1 MERRKRR
8 WWTRGITWL
17 SALVVLAATI
27 SGLFQLAVLAAP
39 GYREQL
45 AERVSAAAGRPVRI
59 GAVQLAWRWL
69 WPQLQLRGVE
79 LLPADGGSTPLLR
92 VERLR
97 FGFAAADLLRGELVP
112 AEVDLEGLVLDL
124 ERSAD
129 GKLQLRGFPP
139 DPQAPDWR
147 ARLRQLERFERLR
160 ADRVALRLHDL
171 VRPTAAPWQIDRVQA
186 DLRLSHDPEPGFELR
201 LDAQAPAL
209 IAGRLKARIGMSGA
223 LDAPEQWKGRWTLD
237 AANLQPAPDLLAQL
251 PRPLALQLQ
260 EAELAA
266 SGDWQAGRPGASRA
280 ELHAD
285 DLKLASPQPLHWQ
298 KLALAFAYQ
307 PQPDGGGELRW
318 EGPRLTGLR
327 GAWPDSVGGRLR
339 WQRRAD
345 GALRLEGGAD
355 FLRLDDLAPW
365 VGPLRDPD
373 GRLPAALA
381 SARGDLRKLE
391 GRWQSLPGA
400 APQYALSAGFEG
412 LGYGLAGQPGFNG
425 LSGRLSGDEAGG
437 QLSLR
442 GQRARLVL
450 PKQFAEPVALDRLSA
465 QLHWSREDGGWRLRA
480 PDLVAGLLG
489 AELKG
494 ELDLRLPAE
503 GGPHLRLDSRITAAD
518 AARLKPLMPLTWGA
532 GLRSWLE
539 RALVRARVPEAT
551 LKIDG
556 PLADFPY
563 HRKPSGRWSLD
574 LAVADARL
582 DYQRGWPGVDR
593 LRARLQFAGNG
604 LSFAAE
610 RGVISGVEVQEAS
623 GRIEDFATSPLVID
637 GRTRGEAGNY
647 YDFLRGS
654 PLATKLA
661 GLVGRTQGEG
671 TVDTTLH
678 LEIPLHS
685 DPSQHVVAEGTVLL
699 DGNRLRVTGID
710 EPFEQLQGTLRFG
723 SHIVADDL
731 RGQWYGQPV
740 RARIA
745 PGADGSDE
753 LRANTRIDYD
763 ADAGVA
769 AHYVPAWVLERLDG
783 ASDWAFS
790 LPLAGPQSGRL
801 LLTTELRG
809 ARSRLPVPL
818 AKDAD
823 SAMPLTLRIGS
834 DEAAP
839 LRLQLDVPT
848 RMALALRF
856 ARETSG
862 TLAARGI
869 GVRLGGGEAVAPA
882 QDGYAIDGR
891 SERLDIAAW
900 LALIGAGEGSGLPF
914 LGGRFSLAHLQ
925 GLGYELP
932 EVAVQIE
939 RSGGGDWSAQLG
951 GEHADGRLDWLRA
964 GSGQLL
970 RGRFQRL
977 ALQPLPAPPRTGS
990 GAAES
995 EEAARDPAKLP
1006 TLDLEVG
1013 ALRIGGRDFGRL
1025 RLSSER
1031 VPGGQRLQQ
1040 LQVAGALV
1048 DLEGEGEWR
1057 RQQGRSTAHARFT
1070 LKSGD
1075 LAAGLEGLGFAP
1087 TLSGKGD
1094 FTADLDWLP
1103 SERGL
1108 SWTQARGPVR
1118 LQVSEG
1124 ALRSVDPGGTAR
1136 VLGLLNFYALPRR
1149 LTLDFRDVTSRGLN
1163 FSSVEGG
1170 FALADGDARTR
1181 DLVIR
1186 SPSLRVEVRGRV
1198 GLAARDYDQHVTVY
1212 PDVSGLSLGAL
1223 LLGGASLA
1231 TGPLL
1236 PLMAV
1241 IANQVID
1248 KPLGEVTQLDYRLTG
1263 GWDNPEIKRIEE
1275 PAAAPRAAEAT
1286 GGRP

>member
-45 AERVSAAAGRPVRI
+45 SEQVSAAAGRPVRI

-79 LLPADGGSTPLLR
+79 LLPKDGGDAPLLR

-97 FGFAAADLLRGELVP
+97 FGFSATDLLRGELIP
-112 AEVDLEGLVLDL
+112 AEVDLEGLVLDVEL
-124 ERSAD
+124 TAD
-129 GKLQLRGFPP
+129 NRLQLRGFPP
-139 DPQAPDWR
+139 DAETPDWR
-147 ARLRQLERFERLR
+147 VRLRELQRFERLR
-160 ADRVALRLHDL
+160 ADRVTVRVHDL
-171 VRPTAAPWQIDRVQA
+171 TRPAAPPWQILGSQA
-186 DLRLSHDPEPGFELR
+186 DLRLSRDPEPGFELR
-201 LDAQAPAL
+201 LDARAPGLLAE
-209 IAGRLKARIGMSGA
+209 RLKARIGMSGA
-223 LDAPEQWKGRWTLD
+223 LDAPERWSGRWTLD
-237 AANLQPAPDLLAQL
+237 AEALQPAPELLARL

-266 SGDWQAGRPGASRA
+266 SGDWEAGRPGATRA
-280 ELHAD
+280 ELRAES
-285 DLKLASPQPLHWQ
+285 LMLAGAQALHWRQ
-298 KLALAFAYQ
+298 LALAFDYR

-318 EGPRLTGLR
+318 EGPQLTGAR
-327 GAWPDSVGGRLR
+327 GAWPKSAGGRLR
-339 WQRRAD
+339 WQRGTD
-345 GALRLEGGAD
+345 GALRLDGGAD

-365 VGPLRDPD
+365 IAPLRAPD
-373 GRLPAALA
+373 SRLPPALA

-391 GRWQSLPGA
+391 GRYRMQSGA
-400 APQYALSAGFEG
+400 APQYALSAAFDG
-412 LGYGLAGQPGFNG
+412 LGYGAADGPGVDGLAGQ
-425 LSGRLSGDEAGG
+425 LSGDESGG

-442 GQRARLVL
+442 GTRARLQL
-450 PKQFAEPVALDRLSA
+450 PKQFEQPLALDRLTA
-465 QLHWSREDGGWRLRA
+465 QLRWSRESGAWRLRS
-480 PDLVAGLLG
+480 PDLVAGLMG
-489 AELKG
+489 AELKA

-503 GGPHLRLDSRITAAD
+503 GSPELKLDARIQAAD
-518 AARLKPLMPLTWGA
+518 AARLKPLMPRTWGP
-532 GLRSWLE
+532 GLRGWLE

-551 LKIDG
+551 LKIVG
-556 PLADFPY
+556 PLADFPF
-563 HRKPSGRWSLD
+563 HQRPTGRWSLD
-574 LAVADARL
+574 LGIADARL
-582 DYQRGWPGVDR
+582 DYQRGWPAVDR

-604 LSFAAE
+604 LSFEAE
-610 RGVISGVEVQEAS
+610 RGLISGVEVQEAR
-623 GRIEDFATSPLVID
+623 GRIEDFATAPLVID

-654 PLATKLA
+654 PLASKLA

-671 TVDTTLH
+671 RVDTTLH

-685 DPSQHVVAEGTVLL
+685 DPNQRTVAEGTVLL
-699 DGNRLRVTGID
+699 DGNTLRVVGVD
-710 EPFEQLQGTLRFG
+710 EPFEDLQGELRFG
-723 SHIVADDL
+723 SHVSAERL
-731 RGQWYGQPV
+731 TARWYGQPV
-740 RARIA
+740 QALIA
-745 PGADGSDE
+745 PGADGNDE
-753 LRANTRIDYD
+753 LRASTRIDYD
-763 ADAGVA
+763 AEPGVA
-769 AHYVPAWVLERLDG
+769 TRYLPTWVRERLDG
-783 ASDWAFS
+783 ASDWTLQ
-790 LPLAGPQSGRL
+790 LPLGGPQSGRL
-801 LLTTELRG
+801 LLATDLRG
-809 ARSRLPVPL
+809 ARSRLPVPV
-818 AKDAD
+818 AKEPDTAL
-823 SAMPLTLRIGS
+823 PLNLRIGS

-839 LRLQLDVPT
+839 LRLQLDVPG

-856 ARETSG
+856 AREAG
-862 TLAARGI
+862 NGLAARGI

-882 QDGYAIDGR
+882 QDGFAIDGR
-891 SERLDIAAW
+891 SERLDLAAW

-914 LGGRFSLAHLQ
+914 LGGRISLAHLQ

-932 EVAVQIE
+932 EVAMQIE
-939 RSGGGDWSAQLG
+939 RSGSGDWSAQLG
-951 GEHADGRLDWLRA
+951 GEHADGRVDWLRA

-977 ALQPLPAPPRTGS
+977 SLQPLPAPPRAPGE
-990 GAAES
+990 AADP
-995 EEAARDPAKLP
+995 EEPARDPAKLP

-1013 ALRIGGRDFGRL
+1013 TLRIGGRDFGQL
-1025 RLSSER
+1025 RLASER
-1031 VPGGQRLQQ
+1031 IAGGQRLQT
-1040 LQVAGALV
+1040 LQVAGGLV
-1048 DLEGEGEWR
+1048 DLEGEGAWR
-1057 RQQGRSTAHARFT
+1057 RQQGRSTANTRFT

-1087 TLSGKGD
+1087 TLSGRGE
-1094 FTADLDWLP
+1094 FSADLDWLP

-1108 SWTQARGPVR
+1108 TWTQAQGPVR
-1118 LQVSEG
+1118 LKVSDG

-1163 FSSVEGG
+1163 FSGVEGG
-1170 FALADGDARTR
+1170 FALSGGDARTA

-1186 SPSLRVEVRGRV
+1186 SPSLRIEVQGRV
-1198 GLAARDYDQHVTVY
+1198 GLAARDYDQRVTVY

-1263 GWDNPEIKRIEE
+1263 GWDNPEIKRVEDA
-1275 PAAAPRAAEAT
+1275 PAATPAT
-1286 GGRP
+1286 VNSGARS

>member
-45 AERVSAAAGRPVRI
+45 AEQVSAAAGRPVRI

-69 WPQLQLRGVE
+69 WPQLQLRRVE
-79 LLPADGGSTPLLR
+79 LLAADGTDAPLLR

-97 FGFAAADLLRGELVP
+97 LGFAAADLLRGELVP
-112 AEVDLEGLVLDL
+112 AEIDLEGLVLDV
-124 ERSAD
+124 ERTAD

-139 DPQAPDWR
+139 DAKVPDWR

-160 ADRVALRLHDL
+160 ADRLTLRLHDL
-171 VRPTAAPWQIDRVQA
+171 ARPAAAPWQVDRVQA

-201 LDAQAPAL
+201 LDAQAPSL
-209 IAGRLKARIGMSGA
+209 ISERLKARIGMSGA
-223 LDAPEQWKGRWTLD
+223 LDVPEQWQGRWTLD
-237 AANLQPAPDLLAQL
+237 AENLQPSTDLLARL

-260 EAELAA
+260 DAELAA

-280 ELHAD
+280 ALRAD
-285 DLKLASPQPLHWQ
+285 DLKLAGAQALHWQ
-298 KLALAFAYQ
+298 QLVLALAYQ

-318 EGPRLTGLR
+318 EGPQLRGAR
-327 GAWPDSVGGRLR
+327 GAWPESAGGRLR

-365 VGPLRDPD
+365 IAPLRDPA
-373 GRLPAALA
+373 GGLPAALA

-391 GRWQSLPGA
+391 GRYQSQPGG
-400 APQYALSAGFEG
+400 APQYALSTGFEA
-412 LGYGLAGQPGFNG
+412 LGYGLPGQPGFSG
-425 LSGRLSGDEAGG
+425 LGGRLSGDEAGG
-437 QLSLR
+437 QLGLR
-442 GQRARLVL
+442 GQRARLLL

-465 QLHWSREDGGWRLRA
+465 QLRWSREDGGWRLRA
-480 PDLVAGLLG
+480 PDLVAGLAG

-494 ELDLRLPAE
+494 ELDLRLPPE
-503 GGPHLRLDSRITAAD
+503 GAPQLRLDARIKAAD

-539 RALVRARVPEAT
+539 RALVRARVPEAV

-563 HRKPSGRWSLD
+563 HRRPTGRWGLD
-574 LAVADARL
+574 LTVADARL

-604 LSFAAE
+604 LSFEADG
-610 RGVISGVEVQEAS
+610 GVIAGVEVQEAR

-654 PLATKLA
+654 PLATRLA

-671 TVDTTLH
+671 TVDTSLH

-685 DPSQHVVAEGTVLL
+685 DPAQRTVAEGTVLL

-723 SHIVADDL
+723 SHVTAEDL
-731 RGQWYGQPV
+731 SGQWYGEPV

-753 LRANTRIDYD
+753 LRASTRIDYD
-763 ADAGVA
+763 AEGGVA
-769 AHYVPAWVLERLDG
+769 ARYVPSWVLERLDG

-818 AKDAD
+818 AKEADA
-823 SAMPLTLRIGS
+823 AMPLALRIGS
-834 DEAAP
+834 DEAVP
-839 LRLQLDVPT
+839 LRLQLDVPD
-848 RMALALRF
+848 RMGLALRF
-856 ARETSG
+856 ARDG
-862 TLAARGI
+862 GGLLAARGI

-939 RSGGGDWSAQLG
+939 RSGSGDWSAQLG
-951 GEHADGRLDWLRA
+951 GEHAEGRLDWLRA

-977 ALQPLPAPPRTGS
+977 ALQPLPAPPRPSPALHQQQQSLQQSLQALQRYPCGPLCALVSLESRCFLQALS
-990 GAAES
+990 GAFG
-995 EEAARDPAKLP
+995 P
-1006 TLDLEVG
+1006 TEDACQYTLC
-1013 ALRIGGRDFGRL
+1013 
-1025 RLSSER
+1025 
-1031 VPGGQRLQQ
+1031 PPT
-1040 LQVAGALV
+1040 
-1048 DLEGEGEWR
+1048 R
-1057 RQQGRSTAHARFT
+1057 RA
-1070 LKSGD
+1070 
-1075 LAAGLEGLGFAP
+1075 
-1087 TLSGKGD
+1087 
-1094 FTADLDWLP
+1094 
-1103 SERGL
+1103 
-1108 SWTQARGPVR
+1108 
-1118 LQVSEG
+1118 
-1124 ALRSVDPGGTAR
+1124 
-1136 VLGLLNFYALPRR
+1136 
-1149 LTLDFRDVTSRGLN
+1149 SR
-1163 FSSVEGG
+1163 
-1170 FALADGDARTR
+1170 
-1181 DLVIR
+1181 
-1186 SPSLRVEVRGRV
+1186 P
-1198 GLAARDYDQHVTVY
+1198 
-1212 PDVSGLSLGAL
+1212 P
-1223 LLGGASLA
+1223 
-1231 TGPLL
+1231 
-1236 PLMAV
+1236 
-1241 IANQVID
+1241 
-1248 KPLGEVTQLDYRLTG
+1248 
-1263 GWDNPEIKRIEE
+1263 
-1275 PAAAPRAAEAT
+1275 
-1286 GGRP
+1286 